1 MKKALDYILLYVKGL
16 SMGAVDVIPG
26 ISGGTVAFVTG
37 IHQELIYSIRA
48 IDREA
53 FSLLVKFRFAEF
65 WQKINGN
72 FLLTVFA
79 GIFTSIFLLAPSMAY
94 LLRYYSI
101 PLWSLLFGL
110 ILIAAPLALR
120 KITRWTAGTVLAF
133 LAGIV
138 IMYTL
143 TRLNALQLPA
153 ALWMIFVAGVL
164 CSCGMLLPG
173 VSGAFLLV
181 FINRYQAVI
190 NAVSKFN
197 GIVLITFLMGGV
209 IGLLGFSRVFSWVL
223 NNYRNTAVAF
233 MAGFM
238 LGSLNKVWPW
248 RQVQQYVTNGS
259 GEQVPVA
266 EKSVLPWDYVT
277 LTGKDPHVF
286 QAILMMALGV
296 FIVVLT
302 ERITARLKTN
312 I

>member
-1 MKKALDYILLYVKGL
+1 
-16 SMGAVDVIPG
+16 MGAVDVIPG
-26 ISGGTVAFVTG
+26 ISGGTVAFITG
-37 IHQELIYSIRA
+37 IHQDLIHSIRA

-53 FSLLVKFRFAEF
+53 FMLLVKFRFAEF
-65 WQKINGN
+65 WNKINGN
-72 FLLTVFA
+72 FLITVFA
-79 GIFTSIFLLAPSMAY
+79 GIFTSVFFLAKPMAY
-94 LLRYYSI
+94 LLRHHSI
-101 PLWSLLFGL
+101 PLWSFLFGL

-120 KITRWTAGTVLAF
+120 KITRWSLGTVLSF
-133 LAGIV
+133 FVGIV

-190 NAVSKFN
+190 NAVSGSN
-197 GIVLITFLMGGV
+197 GMVLITFLIGGIAGV
-209 IGLLGFSRVFSWVL
+209 LGFSRIFSWVL
-223 NNYRNTAVAF
+223 DNYRNAAVAL
-233 MAGFM
+233 MAGLM

-266 EKSVLPWDYVT
+266 EKSVLPWDYLA

-296 FIVVLT
+296 FIVVLI